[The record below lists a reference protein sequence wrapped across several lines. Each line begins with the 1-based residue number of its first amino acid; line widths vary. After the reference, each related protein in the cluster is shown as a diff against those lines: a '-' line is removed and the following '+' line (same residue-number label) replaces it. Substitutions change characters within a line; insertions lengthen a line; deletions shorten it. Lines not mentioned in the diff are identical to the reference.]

1 MSESSQ
7 SLFAR
12 TQYSRDSPRV
22 ILRAP
27 LTGQFGDVPVLIL
40 ELGLGGAKLE
50 HATRFAIGHQ
60 DLLLFPSLTTA
71 ANVRHSTMLPAVVD
85 GTVYQSGVSFVDLG
99 EEQRQGLADLLIA
112 EAQEQVNEWEANFNG
127 LGWRPSPR
135 TARSEAAQQFL
146 NLHLTARGWVRATT
160 SDPNQPLDGVAVAAD
175 TPEHELR
182 VLCRTYERGDHAT
195 RELLRR
201 VAMLAI
207 LERTRRG

>member
-1 MSESSQ
+1 MNESSH
-7 SLFAR
+7 
-12 TQYSRDSPRV
+12 SRDSPRV

-50 HATRFAIGHQ
+50 HATRFDIGHQ
-60 DLLLFPSLTTA
+60 DLLLFPSLATA
-71 ANVRHSTMLPAVVD
+71 ANVRHSTMLPAAVE

-99 EEQRQGLADLLIA
+99 EEQRQGLSDLLIA
-112 EAQEQVNEWEANFNG
+112 EAQEQVNEWEANLNG
-127 LGWRPSPR
+127 LGWRPR
-135 TARSEAAQQFL
+135 VVTTRSDAAQRYL
-146 NLHLTARGWVRATT
+146 RLHLNASGWRRAMT

-175 TPEHELR
+175 TPEDELR
-182 VLCRTYERGDHAT
+182 VLCRTYERGDDAA